1 MNLYCYT
8 ENGEVVGSVQELP
21 VNWRNISNFNI
32 LDNETLKTYGWLPYE
47 SVSEGREI
55 VVSTVREILED
66 KVVET
71 IITRDRT
78 PEELQEIENIEIQ
91 NKWNNIRSQRDEL
104 LKQSDIYV
112 LVDRWNSMDL
122 DKQQEW
128 SNYRQQLRDLPENF
142 SNPDDVVFPDI
153 PN

>member
-55 VVSTVREILED
+55 VVSSVREILED